1 MNSVAKSVVLYAVLL
16 IHQSYCFWWYLGEE
30 YSNTMNCYDTSKLRM
45 TSYQQ
50 QECASQA
57 TRGNFRKALSKG
69 LKSGIEECGTQFK
82 NRRWNCA
89 TDRKYPNVFGN
100 ITTKELKESSFL
112 YALMSA
118 STVHGMVQACS
129 DGDIYLC
136 GCKNMAGELDPKPG
150 WEWGGCSDNIDSDV
164 VDTTKKFIDDPHRK
178 SRKVVDKIAQHNN
191 QAGWLTIQNNM
202 KTVCKCQGIS
212 GSCTVKTCYRRTPT
226 LKLVGSE
233 LMKKYT
239 YATRVVGW
247 VKEGAGID
255 WTLYNPKDIKPQA
268 SDLVY
273 SDETNQDDFCNRN
286 ERIGSLGT
294 VGRICNVTST
304 NTDNCVDLCCH
315 RGYFTRSR
323 PISFACNCRFEWCCE
338 VKCDNC
344 KKTLQEAICN

>member
-1 MNSVAKSVVLYAVLL
+1 MCNKIKKL
-16 IHQSYCFWWYLGEE
+16 
-30 YSNTMNCYDTSKLRM
+30 TS
-45 TSYQQ
+45 S
-50 QECASQA
+50 SHI
-57 TRGNFRKALSKG
+57 
-69 LKSGIEECGTQFK
+69 LKIF
-82 NRRWNCA
+82 
-89 TDRKYPNVFGN
+89 D
-100 ITTKELKESSFL
+100 SSFSLL
-112 YALMSA
+112 YS
-118 STVHGMVQACS
+118 
-129 DGDIYLC
+129 YLD
-136 GCKNMAGELDPKPG
+136 ELIRGKLTPPL
-150 WEWGGCSDNIDSDV
+150 
-164 VDTTKKFIDDPHRK
+164 F
-178 SRKVVDKIAQHNN
+178 Q
-191 QAGWLTIQNNM
+191 TIQNNM
-202 KTVCKCQGIS
+202 QTVCKCQGIS